1 MIKSFFFLL
10 LSFFIGYSS
19 LAQSTAQQELEKQ
32 RLELKREI
40 EQTQELLDKNK
51 KNTKES
57 LGQLSLIN
65 RKLNLQE
72 NIIENISKDINLLD
86 NSIYKSQRDIN
97 RLQVLL
103 DTLKQEY
110 AKSMMYAYKNRSS
123 SDFLNFIFS
132 ASSFNDAIKRVTYL
146 KSYRNY
152 RELQGDNILRTKVL
166 LNQNIDALKGN
177 KIKKGQV
184 LQTQSKELSLLETQQ
199 QEKNQIVKNLKQ
211 QGKEL
216 NNQIAAKKK
225 QMQKVSNA
233 IAAAIKRAQEMARKE
248 ALAKALEEKA
258 KRDAAERAAEKNK
271 LAIEKGNT
279 AVIAKPA
286 PLKPEKA
293 LPISVRQE
301 SILLGNDA
309 EVKLNANFISNK
321 GTLPWP
327 VDKGYMIMRFGPQ
340 KLDIGVTVDNPG
352 ITIGSEIGTSVK
364 ALFDGEVSSV
374 TNIENMQVVIVKH
387 GAYFTTYSNL
397 SGVHLSRGQDIRT
410 GQVVGKVA
418 PNDEGIGSI
427 DLIISNEK
435 SNLNPEGWLRRR

>member
-10 LSFFIGYSS
+10 LSFFISYCS
-19 LAQSTAQQELEKQ
+19 LAQSPAQQELEKQ

-51 KNTKES
+51 KSTKES

-110 AKSMMYAYKNRSS
+110 AKSMLYAYKNRSS

-184 LQTQSKELSLLETQQ
+184 LQTQSKELSVLETQQ

-216 NNQIAAKKK
+216 NNQISAKKK

-374 TNIENMQVVIVKH
+374 TNIENMQVVIIKH

-397 SGVHLSRGQDIRT
+397 SGVHLSRGQGIRT

-418 PNDEGIGSI
+418 PKDEGIGSI

>member
-1 MIKSFFFLL
+1 M
-10 LSFFIGYSS
+10 
-19 LAQSTAQQELEKQ
+19 AQSTAQQELEKQ

-110 AKSMMYAYKNRSS
+110 AKSMLYAYKNRSS

-166 LNQNIDALKGN
+166 LNKNIEALTGN
-177 KIKKGQV
+177 KIKKGEV
-184 LQTQSKELSLLETQQ
+184 LQTRSKELSILETQQ

-233 IAAAIKRAQEMARKE
+233 IAAAIKRAQETARKE

-258 KRDAAERAAEKNK
+258 KRDAAEKAAEKNK
-271 LAIEKGNT
+271 LAIEKGNA
-279 AVIAKPA
+279 AVVAKPV

-340 KLDIGVTVDNPG
+340 KLDIGVVVDNPG

-374 TNIENMQVVIVKH
+374 TNIENMQVVIIKH

-397 SGVHLSRGQDIRT
+397 SGVNLSRGQDIRT
-410 GQVVGKVA
+410 GQIVGKVA

>member
-10 LSFFIGYSS
+10 LSFFIGYS
-19 LAQSTAQQELEKQ
+19 STAQQELEKQ

-110 AKSMMYAYKNRSS
+110 AKSMLYAYKNRSS

-184 LQTQSKELSLLETQQ
+184 LQTQSKELSVLETQQ

>member
-10 LSFFIGYSS
+10 LSFFIGYAS

-103 DTLKQEY
+103 ETLKQEY
-110 AKSMMYAYKNRSS
+110 AKSMLYAYKNRSS

-166 LNQNIDALKGN
+166 LNQNIEALTGN

-184 LQTQSKELSLLETQQ
+184 LQTQSKELSVLETQQ

-216 NNQIAAKKK
+216 NNQISAKKK

-248 ALAKALEEKA
+248 ALAKALEEKT

-271 LAIEKGNT
+271 LAIEKGNA

-340 KLDIGVTVDNPG
+340 KLDIGVVVDNPG

>member
-103 DTLKQEY
+103 ETLKQEY
-110 AKSMMYAYKNRSS
+110 AKSMLYAYKNRSS

-166 LNQNIDALKGN
+166 LNQNIEALTGN

-184 LQTQSKELSLLETQQ
+184 LQTQSKELSVLETQQ

-216 NNQIAAKKK
+216 NNQISAKKK

-248 ALAKALEEKA
+248 ALAKAFEEKA

-271 LAIEKGNT
+271 LAIEKGNA

>member
-110 AKSMMYAYKNRSS
+110 AKSMLYAYKNRSS

-166 LNQNIDALKGN
+166 LNQNIEALTGN

-216 NNQIAAKKK
+216 NNQISAKKK

>member
-1 MIKSFFFLL
+1 MIKSFFLLL
-10 LSFFIGYSS
+10 LSFFIRYSL

-40 EQTQELLDKNK
+40 EQTQELLDKNNK
-51 KNTKES
+51 STKES

-97 RLQVLL
+97 RLKVLL

-110 AKSMMYAYKNRSS
+110 AKSMLYAYKNRSN

-166 LNQNIDALKGN
+166 LNQRIEEMSGN
-177 KIKKGQV
+177 KVKKGQV
-184 LQTQSKELSLLETQQ
+184 LQIQSKELSVLEVQQ
-199 QEKNQIVKNLKQ
+199 QEKNQIVKKLKE

-248 ALAKALEEKA
+248 ALAKALEEKT
-258 KRDAAERAAEKNK
+258 KRDADEKAAEKNR
-271 LAIEKGNT
+271 LALAKGNNT
-279 AVIAKPA
+279 PVAKSV

-301 SILLGNDA
+301 SILLGNDE

-321 GTLPWP
+321 GALPWP

-374 TNIENMQVVIVKH
+374 TNIENMQVVIIKH
-387 GAYFTTYSNL
+387 GAYFSTYSNL
-397 SGVHLSRGQDIRT
+397 SGVHLARGQNIRT
-410 GQVVGKVA
+410 GQIVGKVA

>member
-1 MIKSFFFLL
+1 MIKFLFSL
-10 LSFFIGYSS
+10 LIASIVGFPLI
-19 LAQSTAQQELEKQ
+19 AQTTAQQELEKQ

-57 LGQLSLIN
+57 IGQLSLIN

-72 NIIENISKDINLLD
+72 NIIDNISKDIHLLD
-86 NSIYKSQRDIN
+86 NTIYNSQREVN
-97 RLQVLL
+97 KLQVLL
-103 DTLKQEY
+103 DTLKHEY
-110 AKSMMYAYKNRSS
+110 AKSMLYAYKNRSN

-132 ASSFNDAIKRVTYL
+132 ASNFNDAIKRVTYL

-152 RELQGDNILRTKVL
+152 REMQGDNILRTKML
-166 LNQNIDALKGN
+166 LKQRIDELTGN
-177 KIKKGQV
+177 KVKKGEV
-184 LQTQSKELSLLETQQ
+184 LQTQSKELTVLESQQ
-199 QEKNQIVKNLKQ
+199 QEKNQIVSKLKE

-248 ALAKALEEKA
+248 ALAKTMEEKSR
-258 KRDAAERAAEKNK
+258 RDAAEKAAEKNK
-271 LAIEKGNT
+271 AVPEKANAA
-279 AVIAKPA
+279 AVTKTVA
-286 PLKPEKA
+286 LKPEKA

-301 SILLGNDA
+301 SILLGSDA

-321 GTLPWP
+321 GSLPWP
-327 VDKGYMIMRFGPQ
+327 VEKGYMIMRFGPQ
-340 KLDIGVTVDNPG
+340 RLDIGVTVDNPG

-374 TNIENMQVVIVKH
+374 TNIENMQVVILKH

-397 SGVHLSRGQDIRT
+397 SGVRLTRGQSIQT
-410 GQVVGKVA
+410 GQVLGKVA
-418 PNDEGIGSI
+418 STDEGIGSI

>member
-1 MIKSFFFLL
+1 MIKSFFLLL
-10 LSFFIGYSS
+10 LSFFIRHSL

-51 KNTKES
+51 KSTKES

-110 AKSMMYAYKNRSS
+110 AKSMLYAYKNRSN

-166 LNQNIDALKGN
+166 LNQRIEEMSGN
-177 KIKKGQV
+177 KEKKGQV
-184 LQTQSKELSLLETQQ
+184 LQIQSKELSVLEVQQ
-199 QEKNQIVKNLKQ
+199 QEKNQIVKKLKE

-258 KRDAAERAAEKNK
+258 KRDADEKAAEKSR
-271 LAIEKGNT
+271 LALAKGNNT
-279 AVIAKPA
+279 PVAKSV

-321 GTLPWP
+321 GSLPWP

-374 TNIENMQVVIVKH
+374 TNIENMQVVIIKH
-387 GAYFTTYSNL
+387 GAYFSTYSNL
-397 SGVHLSRGQDIRT
+397 SGVHLSRGQNIHT
-410 GQVVGKVA
+410 GQIVGKVA

>member
-72 NIIENISKDINLLD
+72 NIIDNISKDINLLD

-166 LNQNIDALKGN
+166 LNQNIEALTGN

-184 LQTQSKELSLLETQQ
+184 LQTQSRELSLLETQQ

-216 NNQIAAKKK
+216 NNQISAKKK

-271 LAIEKGNT
+271 LAIEKGNA

>member
-110 AKSMMYAYKNRSS
+110 AKSMLYAYKNRSS

-166 LNQNIDALKGN
+166 LNQNIEALTGN

-184 LQTQSKELSLLETQQ
+184 LQTQSKELSVLETQQ

-216 NNQIAAKKK
+216 NNQISAKKK

>member
-1 MIKSFFFLL
+1 
-10 LSFFIGYSS
+10 
-19 LAQSTAQQELEKQ
+19 
-32 RLELKREI
+32 
-40 EQTQELLDKNK
+40 
-51 KNTKES
+51 
-57 LGQLSLIN
+57 
-65 RKLNLQE
+65 
-72 NIIENISKDINLLD
+72 
-86 NSIYKSQRDIN
+86 
-97 RLQVLL
+97 
-103 DTLKQEY
+103 
-110 AKSMMYAYKNRSS
+110 
-123 SDFLNFIFS
+123 
-132 ASSFNDAIKRVTYL
+132 
-146 KSYRNY
+146 
-152 RELQGDNILRTKVL
+152 
-166 LNQNIDALKGN
+166 
-177 KIKKGQV
+177 
-184 LQTQSKELSLLETQQ
+184 
-199 QEKNQIVKNLKQ
+199 
-211 QGKEL
+211 
-216 NNQIAAKKK
+216 
-225 QMQKVSNA
+225 
-233 IAAAIKRAQEMARKE
+233 MARKE
-248 ALAKALEEKA
+248 ALAKALEEKT

-271 LAIEKGNT
+271 LAIEKGNA
-279 AVIAKPA
+279 AVIVKPA

-321 GTLPWP
+321 GTFPWP

>member
-72 NIIENISKDINLLD
+72 NIIDNISKDINLLD

-110 AKSMMYAYKNRSS
+110 AKSMLYAYKNRSS

-166 LNQNIDALKGN
+166 LNQNIEALTGN

-184 LQTQSKELSLLETQQ
+184 LQTQSKELSVLETQQ

-216 NNQIAAKKK
+216 NNQISAKKK

-248 ALAKALEEKA
+248 ALAKALEEKT

-271 LAIEKGNT
+271 LAIEKGNA
-279 AVIAKPA
+279 AVIVKPA